1 MHQGDKMDRR
11 TLLKRIALAAGAAY
25 WSGETL
31 AVQLAKSAASR
42 SDDGARPQAFP
53 AAHKATLA
61 ALCELIIP
69 KTDTPGAIEA
79 GVPAFVADMYAHW
92 MVAAERKTLGDGLAQ
107 LESAAKAAHGRAFAA
122 CSPAEQGAL
131 LAPARKAAGAYQSP
145 SHSFDGRLA
154 EPAAPFFFKM
164 RDLVTLG
171 YFTSE
176 AGINGELAY
185 VAVPGRWDGDVDTK
199 TWNKQIQI

>member
-1 MHQGDKMDRR
+1 MMDRR
-11 TLLKRIALAAGAAY
+11 TLLKRIALAAGAAA

-31 AVQLAKSAASR
+31 AVQLAKAANSR
-42 SDDGARPQAFP
+42 PDGGGKPEAFP

-69 KTDTPGAIEA
+69 QTDTPGAIQA

-92 MVAAERKTLGDGLAQ
+92 MVPAERKSVVDGLAQ
-107 LESAAKAAHGRAFAA
+107 LESAAKAAHGQGFAA
-122 CSPAEQGAL
+122 CNPVQQAAL
-131 LAPARKAAGAYQSP
+131 LAPALKQATSWQQQS
-145 SHSFDGRLA
+145 HGFDGRLA
-154 EPAAPFFFKM
+154 DPGAPFFFKM
-164 RDLVTLG
+164 RDLVTTG

-199 TWNKQIQI
+199 TWNRQIQI

>member
-1 MHQGDKMDRR
+1 MDRR
-11 TLLKRIALAAGAAY
+11 TLLKRIALAAGAAA
-25 WSGETL
+25 WTGETL
-31 AVQLAKSAASR
+31 AVQLARAAASR
-42 SDDGARPQAFP
+42 PDDGGKPEPFP

-92 MVAAERKTLGDGLAQ
+92 MVPAERKTVVGGLAQ
-107 LESAAKAAHGRAFAA
+107 LESAAKSEHGHAYAA
-122 CSPAEQGAL
+122 CNPAQQAAL
-131 LAPARKAAGAYQSP
+131 LAPARKVAGTYQS
-145 SHSFDGRLA
+145 HGFDGRVSD
-154 EPAAPFFFKM
+154 PAAPFFFKM
-164 RDLVTLG
+164 RDLVTIG

-176 AGINGELAY
+176 TGINAELAY
-185 VAVPGRWDGDVDTK
+185 VAVPGRWDGDVSTK

>member
-1 MHQGDKMDRR
+1 MDRR
-11 TLLKRIALAAGAAY
+11 TLLKRIGLAAGAAY

-31 AVQLAKSAASR
+31 AMQLAKSAASR
-42 SDDGARPQAFP
+42 PDDMGKPEAFP
-53 AAHKATLA
+53 AAHKESLA

-69 KTDTPGAIEA
+69 QTDTPGAIQA

-92 MVAAERKTLGDGLAQ
+92 MVAAERKTVVDGLAQ
-107 LESAAKAAHGRAFAA
+107 MESAAKAEHGRAFAS
-122 CSPAEQGAL
+122 CSPAQQAAL
-131 LAPARKAAGAYQSP
+131 FAPARKAAGSYQQR
-145 SHSFDGRLA
+145 SHGLDGRLA
-154 EPAAPFFFKM
+154 DPGAPFFFKM

-185 VAVPGRWDGDVDTK
+185 VPVPGRWDADVDTK
-199 TWNKQIQI
+199 TWNRQIQI

>member
-1 MHQGDKMDRR
+1 MDRR
-11 TLLKRIALAAGAAY
+11 TLLKRIGLAAGAAA
-25 WSGETL
+25 WTGETL
-31 AVQLAKSAASR
+31 AVQLARAAGGR
-42 SDDGARPQAFP
+42 PDDGGKPQPFP

-92 MVAAERKTLGDGLAQ
+92 MVPAERKTVTDGLAQ
-107 LESAAKAAHGRAFAA
+107 LDQAARAGHGRGFAA
-122 CSPAEQGAL
+122 CSPAQQGEL
-131 LAPARKAAGAYQSP
+131 LVPARTRAKDYRP
-145 SHSFDGRLA
+145 KSFGLDGRVA
-154 EPAAPFFFKM
+154 DPDAPFFFKM
-164 RDLVTLG
+164 RDLVTIG

-185 VAVPGRWDGDVDTK
+185 VPVPGRWEGDVGTN
-199 TWNKQIQI
+199 TWNRQIQI

>member
-1 MHQGDKMDRR
+1 MDRR
-11 TLLKRIALAAGAAY
+11 TLLKRIALAAGAAT

-31 AVQLAKSAASR
+31 AIQLAKAAHGR
-42 SDDGARPQAFP
+42 PDDGGKPQAFP

-92 MVAAERKTLGDGLAQ
+92 LVPAERKLVTDGLAQ
-107 LESAAKAAHGRAFAA
+107 LDSAARAGHGRGFAA
-122 CSPAEQGAL
+122 CTPAEQAAL
-131 LAPARKAAGAYQSP
+131 LAPARKEAGGYQQRG
-145 SHSFDGRLA
+145 HGIDNRLA
-154 EPAAPFFFKM
+154 DPAAPFFFKM

-176 AGINGELAY
+176 AGVNGELAY
-185 VAVPGRWDGDVDTK
+185 VPVPGRWDADVDTK
-199 TWNKQIQI
+199 TWNRQIQI

>member
-1 MHQGDKMDRR
+1 MDRR
-11 TLLKRIALAAGAAY
+11 TLLKRIALAAGAAA

-31 AVQLAKSAASR
+31 AVQLARAASSR
-42 SDDGARPQAFP
+42 PDDGGKPVPFP
-53 AAHKATLA
+53 AAHKPALA

-92 MVAAERKTLGDGLAQ
+92 MVPAERKTVTDGLAA
-107 LESAAKAAHGRAFAA
+107 LDSAAMAEHGRAFAVLN
-122 CSPAEQGAL
+122 PAQQAAL
-131 LAPARKAAGAYQSP
+131 LAPARKETANYHPKSFG
-145 SHSFDGRLA
+145 FDGRVA
-154 EPAAPFFFKM
+154 DPAAPFFFKM
-164 RDLVTLG
+164 RDLVTIG

-176 AGINGELAY
+176 AGVNGELAY
-185 VAVPGRWDGDVDTK
+185 VPVPGRWDADVDTK

>member
-1 MHQGDKMDRR
+1 MDRR
-11 TLLKRIALAAGAAY
+11 TLLKRIALAAGAAT

-31 AVQLAKSAASR
+31 AIQLAKAASGR
-42 SDDGARPQAFP
+42 PDDGGKPQAFP
-53 AAHKATLA
+53 AAHKTTLA

-92 MVAAERKTLGDGLAQ
+92 MVPAERKTVVEGLAR
-107 LESAAKAAHGRAFAA
+107 LDGAAKTGHGHGFAA
-122 CSPAEQGAL
+122 CTPAEQASL
-131 LAPARKAAGAYQSP
+131 LAPARKEAGSYRP
-145 SHSFDGRLA
+145 KSHGYDGRLA
-154 EPAAPFFFKM
+154 DPAAPFFFKM

-176 AGINGELAY
+176 TGVNGELAY
-185 VAVPGRWDGDVDTK
+185 VPVPGRWEGDVDTK
-199 TWNKQIQI
+199 TWNRQIQI

>member
-1 MHQGDKMDRR
+1 MDRR
-11 TLLKRIALAAGAAY
+11 TLLKRIALAAGAAT

-31 AVQLAKSAASR
+31 AMQLAKSAASR
-42 SDDGARPQAFP
+42 PDDGGKPEPFP
-53 AAHKATLA
+53 AAHKETLG

-69 KTDTPGAIEA
+69 QTETPGAIQA

-92 MVAAERKTLGDGLAQ
+92 MAPAERKTVLDGLAQ
-107 LESAAKAAHGRAFAA
+107 LDSAAKAGHGRGFAS
-122 CSPAEQGAL
+122 CSPAQQAAL
-131 LAPARKAAGAYQSP
+131 LAPARKAAGSYQP
-145 SHSFDGRLA
+145 RSHGYDGRLA
-154 EPAAPFFFKM
+154 DPGAPFFFKM

-185 VAVPGRWDGDVDTK
+185 VAVPGRWDADIDTK
-199 TWNKQIQI
+199 TWNRQIQI

>member
-1 MHQGDKMDRR
+1 MDRR
-11 TLLKRIALAAGAAY
+11 TLLKRIAAAAGAAY

-31 AVQLAKSAASR
+31 AVQLAKAAGGR
-42 SDDGARPQAFP
+42 PDDGAKPEPFP
-53 AAHKATLA
+53 AAHKESLA

-69 KTDTPGAIEA
+69 QTDTPGAIQA

-92 MVAAERKTLGDGLAQ
+92 MVPAERKTVVDGLAA
-107 LESAAKAAHGRAFAA
+107 LDSAAQAAHGRAFAA
-122 CSPAEQGAL
+122 CMPAQQGVL
-131 LAPARKAAGAYQSP
+131 LAPARKAAGSYQQR
-145 SHSFDGRLA
+145 SHGMDGRLA
-154 EPAAPFFFKM
+154 DPAAPFFFKM

-185 VAVPGRWDGDVDTK
+185 VPVPGRWDADVDTK
-199 TWNKQIQI
+199 TWNRQIQI

>member
-1 MHQGDKMDRR
+1 MDRR
-11 TLLKRIALAAGAAY
+11 TLLKRIALAAGAAT

-31 AVQLAKSAASR
+31 AIQLAKAAGSR
-42 SDDGARPQAFP
+42 PDDGGKPQAFP

-92 MVAAERKTLGDGLAQ
+92 MVPAERKAVADGLAQ
-107 LESAAKAAHGRAFAA
+107 LEGAAKAGHGRGFAA
-122 CSPAEQGAL
+122 CTPAEQAAL
-131 LAPARKAAGAYQSP
+131 LAPARKEAGSYRAK
-145 SHSFDGRLA
+145 SHGYDGRLA
-154 EPAAPFFFKM
+154 DPAAPFFFKM
-164 RDLVTLG
+164 RDMVTLG

-176 AGINGELAY
+176 AGVNGELAY
-185 VAVPGRWDGDVDTK
+185 VPVPGRWEGDVDTK
-199 TWNKQIQI
+199 TWNRQIQI

>member
-1 MHQGDKMDRR
+1 MDRR
-11 TLLKRIALAAGAAY
+11 TLLKRIALAAGAAT

-31 AVQLAKSAASR
+31 AIQLSKAANSR
-42 SDDGARPQAFP
+42 LDDGGKPQAFP
-53 AAHKATLA
+53 QAHKATLA

-92 MVAAERKTLGDGLAQ
+92 MVPAERKTVVDGLAQ
-107 LESAAKAAHGRAFAA
+107 LDGAAKAAHGRGFAA
-122 CSPAEQGAL
+122 CTPAEQAAL
-131 LAPARKAAGAYQSP
+131 LAPARKAAGSYQQR
-145 SHSFDGRLA
+145 SHGLDGRLA
-154 EPAAPFFFKM
+154 DPTAPFFFKM

-176 AGINGELAY
+176 AGVNGELAY
-185 VAVPGRWDGDVDTK
+185 VPVPGRWEGDVDTK
-199 TWNKQIQI
+199 TWNRQIQI

>member
-1 MHQGDKMDRR
+1 MDRR
-11 TLLKRIALAAGAAY
+11 TLLKRIALAAGAVT

-31 AVQLAKSAASR
+31 AIQLAKAASGR
-42 SDDGARPQAFP
+42 PDDGGKPQAFP
-53 AAHKATLA
+53 AAHKTTLA

-92 MVAAERKTLGDGLAQ
+92 MVPAERKAVVDGLAQ
-107 LESAAKAAHGRAFAA
+107 LESAAQAGHGRGFAA
-122 CSPAEQGAL
+122 CTPAEQASL
-131 LAPARKAAGAYQSP
+131 LAPARKEAGSYRP
-145 SHSFDGRLA
+145 KSHGYDGRLA
-154 EPAAPFFFKM
+154 DPAAPFFFKM

-176 AGINGELAY
+176 TGVNGELAY
-185 VAVPGRWDGDVDTK
+185 VPVPGRWEGDVDTK
-199 TWNKQIQI
+199 TWNRQIQI

>member
-1 MHQGDKMDRR
+1 MDRR
-11 TLLKRIALAAGAAY
+11 TLLKRIALAAGAAT

-31 AVQLAKSAASR
+31 AVQMAKAAGSR
-42 SDDGARPQAFP
+42 PDDGTKPEPFP
-53 AAHKATLA
+53 ATHKATLS

-69 KTDTPGAIEA
+69 KTDTPGAIQA

-92 MVAAERKTLGDGLAQ
+92 MVPAERKTVADGLAR
-107 LESAAKAAHGRAFAA
+107 LESAAKAEHGRAFSALN
-122 CSPAEQGAL
+122 PAQQASL
-131 LAPARKAAGAYQSP
+131 LAPARKDAGGYRPKSFG
-145 SHSFDGRLA
+145 FDGRVA
-154 EPAAPFFFKM
+154 DPEAPFFFKM
-164 RDLVTLG
+164 RDLVTIG

-185 VAVPGRWDGDVDTK
+185 VPVPGRWDADVDTK